1 MITTGIL
8 RYGSHVNSF
17 HIKCDLFQP
26 DTSGSLAWNMRM
38 LTAESENKR
47 LKAELEKMRSIANVK
62 NAHNRKLK
70 AELANLRKAGA
81 QNPDNG
87 KRYVVVNVIPTNK

>member
-1 MITTGIL
+1 
-8 RYGSHVNSF
+8 
-17 HIKCDLFQP
+17 
-26 DTSGSLAWNMRM
+26 MRM